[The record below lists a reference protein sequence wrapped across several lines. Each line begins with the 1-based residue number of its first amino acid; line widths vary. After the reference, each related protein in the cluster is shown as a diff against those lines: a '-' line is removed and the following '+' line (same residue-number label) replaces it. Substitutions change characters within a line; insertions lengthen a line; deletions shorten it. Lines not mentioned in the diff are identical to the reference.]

1 MDSWTELFV
10 PDPNDQSSRRERP
23 LAFALDPQV
32 AAAMEPLTALAVGLS
47 PPSVGDVA
55 TRRMTMEAG
64 QVFME
69 SKRVMPTDVKMAD
82 FETRTSDGATVALRW
97 YAKDGSAPGSAGVYL
112 HGGGMILSNIGLYD
126 GTVARYV
133 STSGVPMLSVEYRYA
148 PENPGLTPVED
159 SYVALRW
166 LADHS
171 AELGV
176 EPGRIA
182 VMGDSAGGGIAA
194 GLALLARDRG
204 GPSIAQQILVYPML
218 DDRTT
223 IPDPELLPFAGWTY
237 EDNLTGWSAL
247 LGEALGGPNVS
258 AYAAP
263 ARMADGANLPPVY
276 IEVGELD
283 IFRNECIE
291 FARRTTLAGVST
303 EVHVHPGVPHGWDVV
318 APQAD
323 VTKRAM
329 DDRIRRLQSL

>member
-1 MDSWTELFV
+1 MESWTELSA
-10 PDPNDQSSRRERP
+10 PDRRDESVRRERP
-23 LAFALDPQV
+23 LAFAFDPQV
-32 AAAMEPLTALAVGLS
+32 AAAMGPLAALAVGVS
-47 PPSVGDVA
+47 PPSVGDIA
-55 TRRMTMEAG
+55 TRRATMEAG

-69 SKRVMPTDVKMAD
+69 SRRVMPADVKMTD
-82 FETRTSDGATVALRW
+82 FEARADDGATVALRW
-97 YAKDGSAPGSAGVYL
+97 YAKEGSKPGSAVVYL

-133 STSGVPMLSVEYRYA
+133 SASGVPMLSVEYRYA
-148 PENPGLTPVED
+148 PEHPGLTPVED

-166 LADHS
+166 LSDHG

-204 GPSIAQQILVYPML
+204 GPAIAQQILVYPML

-223 IPDPELLPFAGWTY
+223 VPDPELVPFAGWTY

-247 LGEALGGPNVS
+247 LGEAVGGPDVS
-258 AYAAP
+258 PYVAP
-263 ARMADGANLPPVY
+263 ARLSDAADLPPVY
-276 IEVGELD
+276 IDVGELD
-283 IFRNECIE
+283 IFRNESIE

-303 EVHVHPGVPHGWDVV
+303 EIHVHAGVPHGWDVV
-318 APQAD
+318 APEAD
-323 VTKRAM
+323 VTTRAM
-329 DDRIRRLQSL
+329 ADRVRRLKGM

>member
-1 MDSWTELFV
+1 
-10 PDPNDQSSRRERP
+10 
-23 LAFALDPQV
+23 
-32 AAAMEPLTALAVGLS
+32 
-47 PPSVGDVA
+47 
-55 TRRMTMEAG
+55 MEAG

-69 SKRVMPTDVKMAD
+69 SRRVMPADVKMTD
-82 FETRTSDGATVALRW
+82 FEARADDGATVALRW
-97 YAKDGSAPGSAGVYL
+97 YAKEGSKPGSAVVYL

-133 STSGVPMLSVEYRYA
+133 SASGVPMLSVEYRYA
-148 PENPGLTPVED
+148 PEHPGLTPVED

-166 LADHS
+166 LSDHG

-204 GPSIAQQILVYPML
+204 GPAIAQQILVYPML

-223 IPDPELLPFAGWTY
+223 VPDPELVPFAGWTY

-247 LGEALGGPNVS
+247 LGEAVGGPDVS
-258 AYAAP
+258 PYVAP
-263 ARMADGANLPPVY
+263 ARLSDAADLPPVY
-276 IEVGELD
+276 IDVGELD
-283 IFRNECIE
+283 IFRNESIE

-303 EVHVHPGVPHGWDVV
+303 EIHVHAGVPHGWDVV
-318 APQAD
+318 APEAD
-323 VTKRAM
+323 VTTRAM
-329 DDRIRRLQSL
+329 ADRVRRLKGM